1 MNCMVYVFFIATCE
15 PNLYLF
21 IDNDVNFACV
31 FYNNYKF
38 LVAENI
44 LCTPWPR
51 NPLTSSRLSAS
62 AASGLADN
70 FALRTLKNDFVA

>member
-21 IDNDVNFACV
+21 IDSDVNFACS

-38 LVAENI
+38 LVAQNI

-51 NPLTSSRLSAS
+51 NPLTSSRLQPRPQAAS
-62 AASGLADN
+62 ATIFLSEH
-70 FALRTLKNDFVA
+70 